1 MMMVVMVGLKTYEAA
16 ISVSFLPLLAPL
28 LALQVSTRAYA
39 LIASTSVH
47 TTGLDTRF
55 SGMRV
60 ENIDK

>member
-1 MMMVVMVGLKTYEAA
+1 MMITMARSETYEAA
-16 ISVSFLPLLAPL
+16 IDVSFLPLLAPL

-39 LIASTSVH
+39 LIASTSVQK
-47 TTGLDTRF
+47 TGLDKRF